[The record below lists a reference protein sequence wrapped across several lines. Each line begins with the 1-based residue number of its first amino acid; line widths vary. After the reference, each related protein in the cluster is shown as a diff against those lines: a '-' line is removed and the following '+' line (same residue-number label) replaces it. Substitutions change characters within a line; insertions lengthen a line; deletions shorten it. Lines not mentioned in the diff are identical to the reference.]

1 MTKTLELPEDL
12 FERLEAYRRARKLSR
27 VAALDELLPRA
38 GQADDLWLQR
48 LLESAPVDDEP
59 LSEETRRAL
68 DRAKAEIARGE
79 VETLAEYKAR
89 RSKNKTSE

>member
-48 LLESAPVDDEP
+48 LLESAPGG
-59 LSEETRRAL
+59 RRA
-68 DRAKAEIARGE
+68 AERGNPARIEPGQ
-79 VETLAEYKAR
+79 
-89 RSKNKTSE
+89 SGDCSG